1 LKIISIRNI
10 TIKDKNRARTEI
22 ALIGSDKVGI
32 SLMSSKAVHRTI
44 KISGLTPKQAN
55 IIKQEMLSR
64 GGETA
69 VARGVID
76 CSQDS
81 SSILVLGTVKQIEG
95 MIAKLKIQPFG
106 LSTVAN
112 QLTEVIENLE
122 GRKPFELRCRDKTL
136 FFGKK
141 TLIMGILNI
150 TPDSFSDG
158 GSYIDPGK
166 AVEQALQLQ
175 QDGADILDIGAEST
189 RPGYELVDREEE
201 TRRLLP
207 VLSSLVRK
215 LDIPISVDTT
225 KASVAE
231 RMLAEGAQI
240 VNDQW
245 GLQGDSEMAEVVS
258 RYQAPVIVMHNQKN
272 NIYSDLMGDITDFF
286 RKSIALAE
294 NAGINREA
302 IIIDPGIGFAKSP
315 EQNIMV
321 LKRLEELNCLGLPVL
336 LGTSRKSTIGKI
348 LDLPVNQRM
357 EGTAATVAL
366 GIASGADIVRV
377 HDVREMVRV
386 AKMSDAIIRS

>member
-1 LKIISIRNI
+1 MKIISIRNI

>member
-1 LKIISIRNI
+1 M
-10 TIKDKNRARTEI
+10 T
-22 ALIGSDKVGI
+22 
-32 SLMSSKAVHRTI
+32 SKAVHRAI

-81 SSILVLGTVKQIEG
+81 SSVLVLGTVKQIES

-106 LSTVAN
+106 LSAVAN
-112 QLTEVIENLE
+112 QLTDVLDNIE
-122 GRKPFELRCRDKTL
+122 GRKPFELKCRDKTL
-136 FFGKK
+136 IFGRK

-166 AVEQALQLQ
+166 AVEQAFQLQ
-175 QDGADILDIGAEST
+175 EDGADIIDIGAEST
-189 RPGYELVDREEE
+189 RPGHKLVDWEEE

-231 RMLAEGAQI
+231 RMLAEGAHM

-245 GLQGDSEMAEVVS
+245 GLQGDREMAEVVS

-272 NIYSDLMGDITDFF
+272 NIYPDLMGDMIDFF
-286 RKSIALAE
+286 RKSISLAQ
-294 NAGINREA
+294 NAGIKRDA
-302 IIIDPGIGFAKSP
+302 VIIDPGIGFAKSP
-315 EQNIMV
+315 EQNIQV
-321 LKRLEELNCLGLPVL
+321 LKRLEELSCLGLPVL

-348 LDLPVNQRM
+348 LDLSVDQRM

-366 GIASGADIVRV
+366 GIASGVDIVRV
-377 HDVREMVRV
+377 HDVREMARV
-386 AKMSDAIIRS
+386 AKMSDAIIRF